1 MIGIVLGG
9 LLVTAVFLYPALQL
23 KKRGKWSII
32 LGILMFLAGIGLVG
46 IAFWAAGLFAG
57 SLTLTLIVGGVAL
70 VLAAGFGMAILAD
83 VSDGRLDRPWFVF
96 ALPALLAVLLV
107 TGAQTFDYIGQ
118 QITGN
123 ADRIGA
129 RMGQ

>member
-46 IAFWAAGLFAG
+46 IAFWAAGLFSG

-70 VLAAGFGMAILAD
+70 VLAAGFVMAIIAD
-83 VSDGRLDRPWFVF
+83 VADGKLDRPWFVF
-96 ALPALLAVLLV
+96 AIPALLAVLLV
-107 TGAQTFDYIGQ
+107 TGTQTFDYIGQ
-118 QITGN
+118 QIAGN